1 MLQNTSQEKLDSL
14 IAVQRPYQCDFCFKS
29 FYRLEHKVRHVR
41 THTGEKPHMCT
52 FPQCDKRFAR
62 SDELSRHMRVHSA
75 PPTVLLQRRRKIRRF
90 QKTKSRSKDD
100 EEAYLKQQQHCSIL
114 RFIHPSAAAA
124 AISNAIDTALSTDP
138 ISDANK
144 TTTTTTTNKS
154 RISPY
159 KQSSSTKL
167 NHCPVPTCFKS
178 FWRKGQ
184 LSRHLQKQHNIT
196 SFCNVDSMEMVDT
209 AATSTPFTPTSTYT
223 SSSEEDV
230 PSPPSLQEFN
240 GITQE
245 IYLPPLDDTSML
257 AMDCRLPSI
266 KSLLHFATQT
276 PQGHH

>member
-1 MLQNTSQEKLDSL
+1 MLQITNQEKLDSL

-124 AISNAIDTALSTDP
+124 AAASSAIDTALSTDP

-144 TTTTTTTNKS
+144 TTTTTNKS
-154 RISPY
+154 RTSPY
-159 KQSSSTKL
+159 KQSPSTKL
-167 NHCPVPTCFKS
+167 NHCPAPTCFKS

-196 SFCNVDSMEMVDT
+196 SFCNIDSMEMVDT
-209 AATSTPFTPTSTYT
+209 AAATTPFTSASTYT

-230 PSPPSLQEFN
+230 PSPPSLHDFN
-240 GITQE
+240 SITEE
-245 IYLPPLDDTSML
+245 IYLPPLDDTTML
-257 AMDCRLPSI
+257 AMDYRLPSI
-266 KSLLHFATQT
+266 KSLLHFAAQT
-276 PQGHH
+276 PQGNQ

>member
-1 MLQNTSQEKLDSL
+1 MIQNIKQEKLDSL
-14 IAVQRPYQCDFCFKS
+14 VAVQRPYQCEFCFKS

-41 THTGEKPHMCT
+41 THTGEKPHVCT

-90 QKTKSRSKDD
+90 QKTRSRSKDD

-114 RFIHPSAAAA
+114 RFIHPAAAA
-124 AISNAIDTALSTDP
+124 ASHTLESTLSTDP
-138 ISDANK
+138 ISATNQT

-154 RISPY
+154 RTSPY
-159 KQSSSTKL
+159 KQSSTTKL

-196 SFCNVDSMEMVDT
+196 SFCNIENMEMADT
-209 AATSTPFTPTSTYT
+209 AAPTPFTTASTYT

-230 PSPPSLQEFN
+230 PSPPPLQDFN
-240 GITQE
+240 GTTQE
-245 IYLPPLDDTSML
+245 MYLPPLDDTTMF

-276 PQGHH
+276 PQGYH

>member
-1 MLQNTSQEKLDSL
+1 MLQNTNQEKLDSL

-75 PPTVLLQRRRKIRRF
+75 PPTILLQRRRKIRRF

-124 AISNAIDTALSTDP
+124 AASSNPIDTALSTDP

-144 TTTTTTTNKS
+144 TTTTTTTTTTNKS
-154 RISPY
+154 RTSPY
-159 KQSSSTKL
+159 KQSS
-167 NHCPVPTCFKS
+167 
-178 FWRKGQ
+178 RQ

-196 SFCNVDSMEMVDT
+196 SFCNIDSMEMVDAT
-209 AATSTPFTPTSTYT
+209 ATSTPFTPTSTYT

-230 PSPPSLQEFN
+230 PSPPSLHDYN
-240 GITQE
+240 GLAQE
-245 IYLPPLDDTSML
+245 IYLPPLDDTTML
-257 AMDCRLPSI
+257 AMDYRLPSI
-266 KSLLHFATQT
+266 KSLLHFAAQT
-276 PQGHH
+276 PQGNH

>member
-1 MLQNTSQEKLDSL
+1 MLQNTNQEKLDSL

-41 THTGEKPHMCT
+41 THTGEKPHICT
-52 FPQCDKRFAR
+52 FNQCDKRFAR
-62 SDELSRHMRVHSA
+62 SDELNRHMRVHSA
-75 PPTVLLQRRRKIRRF
+75 PPTILLQRRRKIRRF

-114 RFIHPSAAAA
+114 RFIHPSAAMNNV
-124 AISNAIDTALSTDP
+124 SSCS
-138 ISDANK
+138 ISDTNK
-144 TTTTTTTNKS
+144 TATTATITTNKS
-154 RISPY
+154 RNSPY

-196 SFCNVDSMEMVDT
+196 SLCNSDNNDIVNTTT
-209 AATSTPFTPTSTYT
+209 ASTYT

-230 PSPPSLQEFN
+230 PSPQAENETMSMK
-240 GITQE
+240 QE
-245 IYLPPLDDTSML
+245 IYLPPLDDNITSAL
-257 AMDCRLPSI
+257 DYRLPSI

-276 PQGHH
+276 PQSNY

>member
-1 MLQNTSQEKLDSL
+1 MIQNIKQEKLDSL
-14 IAVQRPYQCDFCFKS
+14 VAVQRPYQCEFCFKS

-41 THTGEKPHMCT
+41 THTGEKPHVCT

-90 QKTKSRSKDD
+90 QKTRSRSKDD

-114 RFIHPSAAAA
+114 RFIHPAAAA
-124 AISNAIDTALSTDP
+124 ASHTLESTLSTDP
-138 ISDANK
+138 ISATNQT

-154 RISPY
+154 RTSPY
-159 KQSSSTKL
+159 KQSSTTKL
-167 NHCPVPTCFKS
+167 NHCP
-178 FWRKGQ
+178 
-184 LSRHLQKQHNIT
+184 HNIT
-196 SFCNVDSMEMVDT
+196 SFCNIENMEMADT
-209 AATSTPFTPTSTYT
+209 AAPTPFTTASTYT

-230 PSPPSLQEFN
+230 PSPPPLQDFN
-240 GITQE
+240 GTTQE
-245 IYLPPLDDTSML
+245 MYLPPLDDTTMF

-276 PQGHH
+276 PQGYH